1 MNGRLYGIGVGPG
14 DPDLMSVKAARL
26 ISEISTVAYF
36 AARGKPG
43 IARTIADKLL
53 TPGHRE
59 LRIEYPLT
67 VEREAPEDPAY
78 ERLLIDCYDAAAE
91 RLERE
96 LIAGY
101 DVAVLCEGDPLFY
114 GSYMYVHT
122 RLAGR
127 FETVVVPGIPSIVA
141 GAAAVARP
149 LACGNEV
156 LCVLSGVLSA
166 SELGSALACCDA
178 AVIIKLGRNLAKVR
192 QAVAAAGLLDRAYYV
207 ERATSQVQVCCPL
220 AEADSSRAP
229 YFSMVVIPSATATLR

>member
-36 AARGKPG
+36 AARGRPG
-43 IARTIADKLL
+43 IARTIADHLL

-67 VEREAPEDPAY
+67 VEREAPEDQAY

-101 DVAVLCEGDPLFY
+101 DVAVLCEI
-114 GSYMYVHT
+114 
-122 RLAGR
+122 GR
-127 FETVVVPGIPSIVA
+127 AHV
-141 GAAAVARP
+141 
-149 LACGNEV
+149 
-156 LCVLSGVLSA
+156 
-166 SELGSALACCDA
+166 
-178 AVIIKLGRNLAKVR
+178 
-192 QAVAAAGLLDRAYYV
+192 
-207 ERATSQVQVCCPL
+207 
-220 AEADSSRAP
+220 
-229 YFSMVVIPSATATLR
+229 